1 MNQEKIGKFIQE
13 RRKAKK
19 LTQEELSEKL
29 GVNNRSVSRWENGK
43 CMPDLSILKQ
53 LSKELDVSINDLL
66 NGEFVDKEKYQET
79 FEENTINLICY
90 LKNHKETFLTI
101 TKILVNA
108 IFITSI
114 IIIVMFLL
122 LVINAKWLI
131 KEDYISSIM
140 SVNNYNDLVFEI
152 SSKEGTLNQV
162 SRTVEVNDEETTY
175 IFITWNY
182 TLLEK
187 IQNSINDNNGIHKT
201 YLSDEKLSNKFKVY
215 YTKENFNN
223 IIKADENELN
233 NIIENSYL
241 MYEE

>member
-19 LTQEELSEKL
+19 LTQEDLAEKL

-43 CMPDLSILKQ
+43 CMPDLSILKD

-101 TKILVNA
+101 TKILLNA

-122 LVINAKWLI
+122 LVINAKCLV

-140 SVNNYNDLVFEI
+140 SVNNYNELVFEI
-152 SSKEGTLNQV
+152 NAKEGTLNQV
-162 SRTVEVNDEETTY
+162 SKTVEVNDEEINY
-175 IFITWNY
+175 IFVTWNY
-182 TLLEK
+182 TMLEK
-187 IQNSINDNNGIHKT
+187 IQNSLSDNYGTNKT
-201 YLSDEKLSNKFKVY
+201 YLNDDDISSKIKVY
-215 YTKENFNN
+215 YTKEKFDN
-223 IIKADENELN
+223 ILKANEKELN
-233 NIIENSYL
+233 NIIEKSNL